1 MTKFNVFFFAS
12 GFWIYIVLGLV
23 LVLVPGDYMLIFN
36 LPNTPFIPKTNPK
49 KNSLTDLRSDPRCR
63 SIAAANV
70 QLGGTL
76 LGGEV
81 IEGLVM

>member
-23 LVLVPGDYMLIFN
+23 LVLVPGDYMFIFN
-36 LPNTPFIPKTNPK
+36 LPNTPFTQKPIRKKSVDRSTN
-49 KNSLTDLRSDPRCR
+49 LRSTLQVYSSSQRTAWR
-63 SIAAANV
+63 NSI
-70 QLGGTL
+70 
-76 LGGEV
+76 GGEV